1 MYARSNNYLSSKSL
15 TARYVIALSFI
26 AMIITL
32 STYSFQRVI
41 ADQQYSSNTIARAS
55 ADRFLL
61 EQIKVYHVAFIASYG
76 DSQHEGYR
84 LALDEAA
91 SALEQN
97 HQSLLDREA
106 SKNLGGEMNPRV
118 KSLYFDPP
126 VNLNKEISTYVAAA
140 RKLTSKTDDTLED
153 LPLLPDRFEDQT
165 ERLLES
171 MHLVVQAHVDESEN
185 AIATMG
191 QVEIALWG
199 ITMVILM
206 LEALFIFRPMM
217 STIVDQLKVLDKK
230 KTDAEK
236 NLEHLKATRQALVE
250 SQRIVSLGRMV
261 SGFSHELSTP
271 LGIAVSA
278 TSQIEESIAD
288 LKDHLL
294 TLPEGNNKNIDN
306 NVTHITETALIASI
320 NLSRAGRLLDMF
332 KQSSI
337 DKYSEEDHEFNLSKL
352 TQDTAQNLNHE
363 LKAKSVQV
371 LVNCSDDITL
381 EGKPS
386 LLEQLITNLIVNS
399 LTHGYP
405 DGSVLKQTPTITIN
419 WRVDPI
425 KETISLEYHDNGLGI
440 DAAIADRLFEPFAT
454 NRPAQGRGLG
464 LYICHTIVTQE
475 LKGTLRSDLT
485 AGAGATFHAEFP
497 LTV

>member
-171 MHLVVQAHVDESEN
+171 MHLVVQAHVDE
-185 AIATMG
+185 
-191 QVEIALWG
+191 VEIALWG

-337 DKYSEEDHEFNLSKL
+337 DKYSEENHEFNLSKL